1 MRDFQGGLKRATVI
15 WWLLLLTFYITID
28 VLDAG
33 PLVCVPLLCAGEEIF
48 PARLYMERQAG
59 LAMIKRK
66 TGCLLFVFCAAVLMG
81 CGDGE
86 AVHTSAGIKTA
97 QEESS
102 GEENPGE
109 GQEDSEAEESKEAPE
124 ENPDTETKQEQDE
137 AAAVDGS
144 FMAPVEMDETL
155 RNQLAEE
162 MLQENEMDTSVVE
175 SAPVTKGC
183 SFTLPEAFS
192 ESEDIEGMYVTRRY
206 PIDASTIYYV
216 ALGGDVALQL
226 MTEET
231 FKAQAEANFLKEYGE
246 EIKVHIDSFERIR
259 IDGCPAFRILCHY
272 QMGDTQI
279 SQLEYAINADKSYVI
294 TYSQTSDYDRMEEY
308 EASAETIHLE
318 F

>member
-1 MRDFQGGLKRATVI
+1 MHGIKGKC
-15 WWLLLLTFYITID
+15 LLLALS
-28 VLDAG
+28 
-33 PLVCVPLLCAGEEIF
+33 
-48 PARLYMERQAG
+48 
-59 LAMIKRK
+59 
-66 TGCLLFVFCAAVLMG
+66 AAVFVG
-81 CGDGE
+81 CGDAD
-86 AVHTSAGIKTA
+86 AVHTSAALSEAAAQSADTGAADAETEETEEAKTTEGEEAKNGEA
-97 QEESS
+97 QEEDAS
-102 GEENPGE
+102 
-109 GQEDSEAEESKEAPE
+109 DTEESAEPIADA
-124 ENPDTETKQEQDE
+124 N
-137 AAAVDGS
+137 

-155 RNQLAEE
+155 KNQLAEE
-162 MLQENEMDTSVVE
+162 MLEENEMDTSVVE

-216 ALGGDVALQL
+216 ALGRDVALQL

-231 FKAQAEANFLKEYGE
+231 FKAQAEENFRKEYGE
-246 EIKVHIDSFERIR
+246 EIEVTIDSFESIR
-259 IDGCPAFRILCHY
+259 IDNCPAFRILCHY
-272 QMGDTQI
+272 QVGDTQI

>member
-1 MRDFQGGLKRATVI
+1 MHRKKI
-15 WWLLLLTFYITID
+15 KCLLLA
-28 VLDAG
+28 V
-33 PLVCVPLLCAGEEIF
+33 
-48 PARLYMERQAG
+48 
-59 LAMIKRK
+59 
-66 TGCLLFVFCAAVLMG
+66 CAAILMG
-81 CGDGE
+81 CGVGE
-86 AVHTSAGIKTA
+86 AVHTSAELSEA
-97 QEESS
+97 EAAVS
-102 GEENPGE
+102 GEE
-109 GQEDSEAEESKEAPE
+109 EAA
-124 ENPDTETKQEQDE
+124 DE
-137 AAAVDGS
+137 AAVSGDEENAEPVTEGN

-155 RNQLAEE
+155 KNQLAEE
-162 MLQENEMDTSVVE
+162 MLAENEMDTSVVE

-216 ALGGDVALQL
+216 ALARDVALQL

-231 FKAQAEANFLKEYGE
+231 FKAQAEENFRKEYGE
-246 EIKVHIDSFERIR
+246 EIEVTIDSFESIR

-272 QMGDTQI
+272 QVGDTRI

-308 EASAETIHLE
+308 EASAETIHLV

>member
-1 MRDFQGGLKRATVI
+1 MHGKKVKCF
-15 WWLLLLTFYITID
+15 LLA
-28 VLDAG
+28 V
-33 PLVCVPLLCAGEEIF
+33 
-48 PARLYMERQAG
+48 
-59 LAMIKRK
+59 
-66 TGCLLFVFCAAVLMG
+66 CAAVLAG

-86 AVHTSAGIKTA
+86 AVHTGAELSGTETALSADDGTVDG
-97 QEESS
+97 E
-102 GEENPGE
+102 EENPAAEEEETEKGE
-109 GQEDSEAEESKEAPE
+109 GEQTDAGEGTESVA
-124 ENPDTETKQEQDE
+124 
-137 AAAVDGS
+137 DGS

-155 RNQLAEE
+155 KNQLTEE
-162 MLQENEMDTSVVE
+162 MLEENEMDISVVE

-216 ALGGDVALQL
+216 ALGRDVALQL

-231 FKAQAEANFLKEYGE
+231 FKAQAEENFRKEYGE
-246 EIKVHIDSFERIR
+246 EIAVTIDSFESIR

-272 QMGDTQI
+272 QVGDTQI

>member
-1 MRDFQGGLKRATVI
+1 M
-15 WWLLLLTFYITID
+15 
-28 VLDAG
+28 
-33 PLVCVPLLCAGEEIF
+33 
-48 PARLYMERQAG
+48 M
-59 LAMIKRK
+59 KRK
-66 TGCLLFVFCAAVLMG
+66 TSCLLFAICAAVFMG
-81 CGDGE
+81 CGEGE
-86 AVHTSAGIKTA
+86 AVHTGADITA
-97 QEESS
+97 ASETMS
-102 GEENPGE
+102 GEEE
-109 GQEDSEAEESKEAPE
+109 QEAVVAENEEAMDEKAEE
-124 ENPDTETKQEQDE
+124 EQSRSQDGTIT
-137 AAAVDGS
+137 VDGS

-155 RNQLAEE
+155 KNQLAEE

-216 ALGGDVALQL
+216 ALGRDVALQL

-246 EIKVHIDSFERIR
+246 KIEVHIDSFEQIR

-272 QMGDTQI
+272 QVGDTQI

>member
-1 MRDFQGGLKRATVI
+1 MYEKRI
-15 WWLLLLTFYITID
+15 KCLLLAIC
-28 VLDAG
+28 G
-33 PLVCVPLLCAGEEIF
+33 
-48 PARLYMERQAG
+48 
-59 LAMIKRK
+59 
-66 TGCLLFVFCAAVLMG
+66 AVLVG

-86 AVHTSAGIKTA
+86 AVHTSAEHAETVAALAESGEAADGEQETSESGEAGA
-97 QEESS
+97 QEGAADS
-102 GEENPGE
+102 GEGAEPVP
-109 GQEDSEAEESKEAPE
+109 EA
-124 ENPDTETKQEQDE
+124 N
-137 AAAVDGS
+137 
-144 FMAPVEMDETL
+144 FMAPVEMDENL
-155 RNQLAEE
+155 KNQLAEE
-162 MLQENEMDTSVVE
+162 MLEENEMDTSVVE

-216 ALGGDVALQL
+216 ALGRDVALQL

-231 FKAQAEANFLKEYGE
+231 FKAQAEENFRKEYGE
-246 EIKVHIDSFERIR
+246 EIEVTIDSFESLR

-272 QMGDTQI
+272 QVGDTQI